1 MGFVVPIVAAI
12 GSAVTAAAPALS
24 AIAGIASAIV
34 PLFGGGGATAAPGL
48 PAPVTAEDLAEDT
61 AAEQEERQRA
71 LRRRRNAKV
80 RGGLLTI
87 EEDEKPEVSKTLL
100 GE

>member
-34 PLFGGGGATAAPGL
+34 PLFGGGATAAPGL

-87 EEDEKPEVSKTLL
+87 EEEEKPEVTKTLL
-100 GE
+100 GD

>member
-1 MGFVVPIVAAI
+1 MGFVVPVFAAI
-12 GSAVTAAAPALS
+12 ASAAPTIS

-34 PLFGGGGATAAPGL
+34 PLFGGGAQAAPGL
-48 PAPVTAEDLAEDT
+48 PAPVSAEDLAEDT

-71 LRRRRNAKV
+71 LRRRRNAQV
-80 RGGLLTI
+80 RGGLLTLDD
-87 EEDEKPEVSKTLL
+87 EAEKPEVTKTLL

>member
-34 PLFGGGGATAAPGL
+34 PLFGGGGATAAPL

-87 EEDEKPEVSKTLL
+87 EEDEKPEVTKTLL
-100 GE
+100 GD